1 MTAPRRRAFTLFHLL
16 VVLAL
21 LAILFA
27 MLLPVVARIREEAA
41 RTQSRNNLR
50 QLALACHN
58 YHDVNRSLPPGVD
71 ARHYSAAV
79 RLLPYIEQDNLY
91 KRLDLSKPCDDKANA
106 EVRKTYV
113 KIFLNPLDRAP
124 SPNMD
129 AAPTNYLFSAGD
141 KPSLTDN
148 NGIFYLD
155 SSIKLTDVKDGT
167 SQTLMI
173 GETLRGDGMVRAVTV
188 QRQHVRLKAAD
199 LKDLTDD
206 SGVKDFKDDK
216 HIAADRCSSWIDG
229 RFLQGT
235 FTGTRTLNDDKPDV
249 DCEGAGGLSGLRG
262 LRDGASVAFC
272 DGSVRYA
279 GQTVKLDVWKALAT
293 RDGGEVVAVDF

>member
-1 MTAPRRRAFTLFHLL
+1 MIRPRRRAFTLFHLL
-16 VVLAL
+16 VLLAI

-27 MLLPVVARIREEAA
+27 MLLPLVARVREQAA
-41 RTQSRNNLR
+41 RAQSQNNLR
-50 QLALACHN
+50 QLGIACHA
-58 YHDVNRSLPPGVD
+58 YHDANGFFPTGVD
-71 ARHYSAAV
+71 AKNYSAAA
-79 RLLPYIEQDNLY
+79 RLLPYIEQGNLFNQI
-91 KRLDLSKPCDDKANA
+91 DFSKPCDDKANA
-106 EVRKTYV
+106 EVRKTSV
-113 KIFLNPLDRAP
+113 KTFLNPLDRAP
-124 SPNMD
+124 APNMD
-129 AAPTNYLFSAGD
+129 AAPTSYLFNAGS

-148 NGIFYLD
+148 NGVFYLD
-155 SSIKLTDVKDGT
+155 SRIKITQILDGT
-167 SQTLMI
+167 SNTLMI

-235 FTGTRTLNDDKPDV
+235 FTGTRAVNDDKPDV

-262 LRDGASVAFC
+262 LREGSSVALC
-272 DGSVRYA
+272 DGSSRFVS
-279 GQTVKLDVWKALAT
+279 QTIKLDVWKALST
-293 RDGGEVVAVDF
+293 RDGGEVVPDF